1 MINASVQNNT
11 LPAPSEFQC
20 QACEVSKE
28 TSPWV
33 WTSCQPVRHVFH
45 KNCLL
50 SRLNQQN
57 IANRFCLVCEKNT
70 VVPITTR
77 YGSIVKVN
85 LNINWPNQL
94 LEAIRHDDLATVEQ
108 LLKNGADANLDGFKW
123 TDPFLNGI
131 NAYLSQ
137 NVPGEGQSASKK
149 VILTPSPL
157 TYAVVKGNKPDIV
170 KILLEYGACVSDP
183 IDPADP
189 VEPVFIAVEKGD
201 SKTLDI
207 LLSHNGNPDAK
218 CRSTTALHCAIASN
232 NKSAAKLLI
241 KAGADLKA
249 LDANG
254 RHTCFQSMVQN
265 NWFDLIID
273 IMGNLES
280 RRKLK
285 DLDLINGVATPLIN
299 SEPSRERT
307 VFIRMYLSLLDNRE
321 LNIVL
326 NQLIHNKKLIDYA
339 QEQEDKDLVEHLSSK
354 MVSSDS

>member
-1 MINASVQNNT
+1 MIVQNSIPPT
-11 LPAPSEFQC
+11 PTEFQC
-20 QACEVSKE
+20 QVCEVSKE

-50 SRLNQQN
+50 SRLNQQK
-57 IANRFCLVCEKNT
+57 IEDRFCLVCEKNT
-70 VVPITTR
+70 VVPITTWD
-77 YGSIVKVN
+77 GSIVKVN

-94 LEAIRHDDLATVEQ
+94 LQAIRHDDLATVEQ

-123 TDPFLNGI
+123 ADPFLNGI

-137 NVPGEGQSASKK
+137 VAPSAGQSAQKK
-149 VILTPSPL
+149 VMLTPSPL
-157 TYAVVKGNKPDIV
+157 TYAVVKANKPDIV

-189 VEPVFIAVEKGD
+189 VEPVFIAVEKRD
-201 SKTLDI
+201 SETLNI

-218 CRSTTALHCAIASN
+218 FRSTSALHCAIDTN
-232 NKSAAKLLI
+232 NKAAAKLLI

-254 RHTCFQSMVQN
+254 QRTCFQSMVQK
-265 NWFDLIID
+265 NWFNLIID
-273 IMGNLES
+273 IMGDLES
-280 RRKLK
+280 RRKLE
-285 DLDLINGVATPLIN
+285 DLDLIDGVVTPLIN

-307 VFIRMYLSLLDNRE
+307 VFTRMYLSLLDNRE

-326 NQLIHNKKLIDYA
+326 NQLIHNKKLIDYV
-339 QEQEDKDLVEHLSSK
+339 QEQGDEELAEHLSSK
-354 MVSSDS
+354 IVSSDS